1 LESDRLGGQKRDQP
15 LEVEKLTI
23 DDLEAAIMDV
33 RSNADRIYKEIYEEF
48 SYAADIRRQIQPD
61 WVADAREAIRTQQEM
76 VVEYLEEKVDKAPDT
91 ASDEFMYQD
100 KEEAE
105 RELKVARRMLE
116 DIPAPLRSEA
126 LKYRTWNSMPYDRY
140 R

>member
-1 LESDRLGGQKRDQP
+1 
-15 LEVEKLTI
+15 
-23 DDLEAAIMDV
+23 
-33 RSNADRIYKEIYEEF
+33 
-48 SYAADIRRQIQPD
+48 
-61 WVADAREAIRTQQEM
+61 
-76 VVEYLEEKVDKAPDT
+76 VDKAPDT

-105 RELKVARRMLE
+105 RELQVARRMLE